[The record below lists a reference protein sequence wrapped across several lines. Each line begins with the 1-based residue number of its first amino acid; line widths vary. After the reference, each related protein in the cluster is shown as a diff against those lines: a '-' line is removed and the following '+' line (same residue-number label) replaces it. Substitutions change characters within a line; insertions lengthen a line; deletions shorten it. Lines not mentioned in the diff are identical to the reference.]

1 MASQTRLFDASDE
14 PRSPPVEL
22 VRKHVNAIAMMPSE
36 RKISLLTRKT
46 FNVLLHIAQGQ
57 GDQDTYV
64 APLREVIELTR
75 FDSRDYDLLKKTLK
89 QMISTVV
96 EWQSPT
102 EGEFERWDA
111 CGLIAGASL
120 TKHKRTGAITVEWSY
135 APQLRAQ
142 LLSPERYARLSLEL
156 MTMLRSHA
164 ALALYEICTRYVDN
178 PSHLTARQPWR
189 WWKPVLTGQPENP
202 KAKSEYRYFKRD
214 VLLPAVAEI
223 NAVTDLQ
230 IDGPLETKG
239 PDNKTIVDLQFRVHR
254 KARPRAGGDEATANP
269 LRPVDLPLIGAAIQL
284 GIRQEEAEKLLEQFG
299 PEALRQG
306 LTSLERRIEMST
318 RVGEVLEPAR
328 WLRAILPA
336 EVQKL
341 ERRREPPATALATGA
356 PKRQAK
362 WLEEWLRRRREQLRR
377 EFSELPDDTQTRWV
391 QSYRDQLVARRSP
404 LVRRLDTSGWN
415 HQMVMADFLKHYA
428 VQTVGEH
435 WDKPAADE
443 LLRLAAEIGDTL

>member
-1 MASQTRLFDASDE
+1 MASQPRLFDAADE
-14 PRSPPVEL
+14 TRPSTEV

-46 FNVLLHIAQGQ
+46 FNVLLHLAQAQ
-57 GDQDTYV
+57 GDQETYV

-223 NAVTDLQ
+223 NAVTDLL
-230 IDGPLETKG
+230 IEGPLETKG
-239 PDNKTIVDLQFRVHR
+239 PDNKTVVDLQFRVQR
-254 KARPRAGGDEATANP
+254 KARVAVPAGGDAP
-269 LRPVDLPLIGAAIQL
+269 PRPQPVDLPLIGSAINL
-284 GIRQEEAEKLLEQFG
+284 GIRQEDAEKLLEQFG
-299 PEALRQG
+299 ADALRSG
-306 LTSLERRIEMST
+306 LAALERRLEMSA
-318 RVGEVLEPAR
+318 RVGEVLDPAR
-328 WLRAILPA
+328 WLKAVLPA
-336 EVQKL
+336 EQRKVQ
-341 ERRREPPATALATGA
+341 RAREASPSPVAAAA
-356 PKRQAK
+356 PRRQAK
-362 WLEEWLRRRREQLRR
+362 WLEEWLRRRREELRR
-377 EFSELPDDTQTRWV
+377 EFSELPEAEQARWV
-391 QSYRDQLVARRSP
+391 AGYREQLQARRSP
-404 LVRRLDTSGWN
+404 LVRRLDASGWS
-415 HQMVMADFLKHYA
+415 HQMVVADFLKFYA
-428 VQTVGEH
+428 QRTIGDH
-435 WDKPAADE
+435 WDKPGSDE
-443 LLRLAAEIGDTL
+443 LLRLAAEMGDPL

>member
-1 MASQTRLFDASDE
+1 MVSQPRLFDPADE
-14 PRSPPVEL
+14 PRASAEI

-120 TKHKRTGAITVEWSY
+120 TKHKRSGAITVEWSY

-223 NAVTDLQ
+223 NAVTDLL
-230 IDGPLETKG
+230 IEGPLETKG
-239 PDNKTIVDLQFRVHR
+239 PDNKTIVDLQFRVQR
-254 KARPRAGGDEATANP
+254 KSRLAGTSPGAEAPRPQ
-269 LRPVDLPLIGAAIQL
+269 PVDLPLVGAAINL
-284 GIRQEEAEKLLEQFG
+284 GIRQEDAEKLLEQFG
-299 PEALRQG
+299 ADALKAG
-306 LTSLERRIEMST
+306 LGALERRLEMSE
-318 RVGEVLEPAR
+318 RVGEVLEPGR
-328 WLRAILPA
+328 WLKAVLPA
-336 EVQKL
+336 EQRKVQ
-341 ERRREPPATALATGA
+341 RAQAASPPPVAVVA
-356 PKRQAK
+356 PRRQAK
-362 WLEEWLRRRREQLRR
+362 WVEEWLRRRREELRQ
-377 EFSELPDDTQTRWV
+377 EFTELPQEEQAGWV
-391 QSYRDQLVARRSP
+391 AAFREHLVARRSP
-404 LVRRLDTSGWN
+404 LVRRLDASGWS
-415 HQMVMADFLKHYA
+415 HQMVVADFLKHYA
-428 VQTVGEH
+428 QRTIGEQ
-435 WDKPAADE
+435 WDKPAPEE
-443 LLRLAAEIGDTL
+443 LLQLAAEMGDPL